1 MADRVPGTLP
11 RPQPTCNVGTTGHRP
26 NRLRQADLGLL
37 RERVREML
45 RMLRATF
52 RDLPG
57 ERRGAHSLRVLSA
70 LAEGSDRIVA
80 QEAIPLGFQL
90 EGILPFRPEDY
101 EGDFESA
108 ESRVE
113 FRDLLSRA
121 AEVLELA
128 GSRQNRETRQTA
140 YSAAGRS
147 LLEKSHVLLAVW
159 DGRRGRGKG
168 GTAEVIADAVEWR
181 IPTIWVSSI
190 PPHGARLLGAGGEE
204 GPEPLSERLKRALT
218 PPPRAPP

>member
-1 MADRVPGTLP
+1 MADRVPGTLL
-11 RPQPTCNVGTTGHRP
+11 RQQLTCNVGTTGHRP
-26 NRLRQADLGLL
+26 NRLREADLGLL

-52 RDLPG
+52 RDLTG
-57 ERRGAHSLRVLSA
+57 ERRAARLLSA

-90 EGILPFRPEDY
+90 EGILPFRQEDF
-101 EGDFESA
+101 ERDFESA
-108 ESRVE
+108 ESRAE
-113 FRDLLSRA
+113 FHDLLSRA

-128 GSRQNRETRQTA
+128 GSRQNRELRQTA

-168 GTAEVIADAVEWR
+168 GTAEVIADAVGRR
-181 IPTIWVSSI
+181 IPTIWISSI
-190 PPHGARLLGAGGEE
+190 PPHGARLLGAGSEE
-204 GPEPLSERLKRALT
+204 SPGPLSERLRLALT
-218 PPPRAPP
+218 PPRRAPL

>member
-1 MADRVPGTLP
+1 
-11 RPQPTCNVGTTGHRP
+11 
-26 NRLRQADLGLL
+26 LL

-45 RMLRATF
+45 RMLRATL
-52 RDLPG
+52 RDLTG
-57 ERRGAHSLRVLSA
+57 ERGSARLLRVLSA

-90 EGILPFRPEDY
+90 EGILPFRQEDY
-101 EGDFESA
+101 ERDFESA
-108 ESRVE
+108 ESRAE
-113 FRDLLSRA
+113 FHDLLSRA

-168 GTAEVIADAVEWR
+168 GTAEVIADAVGRR
-181 IPTIWVSSI
+181 IPTIWISSI
-190 PPHGARLLGAGGEE
+190 PPHGARLLGAGVEE
-204 GPEPLSERLKRALT
+204 GPGPLSERLRRTLT
-218 PPPRAPP
+218 PPRRAPL